1 MCWENRSLQG
11 IRHNSNENT
20 IQKKKKKT
28 TISSEYTKVSHI
40 DHIMNAFISNDN
52 NNNNTKTLGTEK

>member
-20 IQKKKKKT
+20 IQKKKKRLQSVLN
-28 TISSEYTKVSHI
+28 IQR
-40 DHIMNAFISNDN
+40 
-52 NNNNTKTLGTEK
+52 